1 MAPLDDDD
9 TEPGDA
15 PEDCDG
21 DEHETLLP
29 LAPVKLDD

>member
-1 MAPLDDDD
+1 MTAPAGERD

-29 LAPVKLDD
+29 QAPRED